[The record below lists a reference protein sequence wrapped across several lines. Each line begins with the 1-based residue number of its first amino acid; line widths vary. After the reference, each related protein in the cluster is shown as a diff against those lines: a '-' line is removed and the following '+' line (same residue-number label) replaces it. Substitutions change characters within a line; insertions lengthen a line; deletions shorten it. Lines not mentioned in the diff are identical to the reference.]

1 MNLPWV
7 NKFTDWNPQLFREI
21 KGRWKLRNLGIAAGF
36 SGLGQLLLMLSFYQ
50 RLPFAKVD
58 SLEIWSKYCTGINSN
73 DPKYY
78 YRYNNQPCLVDGA
91 SNFIVNW
98 DLWWYDI
105 FLWLSFTSLVV
116 MLGVGTY
123 MLISDLANEERRGTL
138 NFLRLTP
145 QSSQT
150 ILLGKM
156 LGVPVLLYVAALLAT
171 PLHFWAGLAGGIS
184 LSRILMY
191 DAAVVACGIFVFSG
205 AMLFGLL
212 SSWMSGF
219 QAWLGSGLI
228 LSWLWIS
235 GMKMDSGL
243 IERNASDIINWFNPW
258 FMLPYMIS
266 PVQDELPKQLWV
278 VANYFQGEEAINWQ
292 WFYLPIGASFVALVC
307 LIMLNF
313 ALWTYWMWHGLTR
326 RFPNPGATWLS
337 KSKSYALVASFE
349 VLLLGSAMQAEAYT
363 DAYWENNFNWVLV
376 FNLLLFLGTIAS
388 ISPDRQTLIDWAR
401 YRHTARQQGAKGLW
415 RDLIWGEKSPA
426 PVAILLN
433 VLGAAVLLSVWLI
446 LFASTDQYILEGLVG
461 IITTATII
469 AIYGV
474 IAQLILLSK
483 TKHAALW
490 ATAVICSSAFLM
502 PMILMMLSLEADDKP
517 LLWLFTGLSW
527 LGIEHISS
535 ITNLLLAFT
544 AQITILGGLSWK
556 LRQQL
561 NQAGES
567 ATKALLAS
575 QR

>member
-1 MNLPWV
+1 MNLSWF
-7 NKFTDWNPQLFREI
+7 NKLTDWNPQLFREI
-21 KGRWKLRNLGIAAGF
+21 KGRWKLRNLGIAAGL

-50 RLPFAKVD
+50 RLPLAKVD
-58 SLEIWSKYCTGINSN
+58 SIEIWSKYCTGINPN
-73 DPKYY
+73 DPKSY
-78 YRYNNQPCLVDGA
+78 YRYNNQPCLVDGTG
-91 SNFIVNW
+91 NFIVNW

-105 FLWLSFTSLVV
+105 FLWLSFSSLVV
-116 MLGVGTY
+116 VLGVGTY

-191 DAAVVACGIFVFSG
+191 DGAVVAGSIFVFSG

-219 QAWLGSGLI
+219 QAWLGSGLV
-228 LSWLWIS
+228 LTWLWIC
-235 GMKMDSGL
+235 GIKMDSNL
-243 IERNASDIINWFNPW
+243 IENNALDVINLFNPW
-258 FMLPYMIS
+258 FILPYMIS

-278 VANYFQGEEAINWQ
+278 VTDYFRGGAAINWQ
-292 WFYLPIGASFVALVC
+292 WFYLPIGASFVAAVC
-307 LIMLNF
+307 LMVLNF
-313 ALWTYWMWHGLTR
+313 TLWTYWMWHGLNR

-349 VLLLGSAMQAEAYT
+349 VLLLGSGMQTEAYRE
-363 DAYWENNFNWVLV
+363 DNFNWVLV

-401 YRHTARQQGAKGLW
+401 YRHTARQQGAKGW
-415 RDLIWGEKSPA
+415 WGDLIWGEKSPA

-433 VLGAAVLLSVWLI
+433 VLGVAAILFVWLV
-446 LFASTDQYILEGLVG
+446 LFTFKDQYIVERLVG

-483 TKHAALW
+483 SKHAAIW

-502 PMILMMLSLEADDKP
+502 PMILMMLSLDAYDKP
-517 LLWLFTGLSW
+517 LLWLFTGFSW

-561 NQAGES
+561 NHAGES
-567 ATKALLAS
+567 ATKALLAN

>member
-21 KGRWKLRNLGIAAGF
+21 KGRCKPRNLGIAAGLSLF
-36 SGLGQLLLMLSFYQ
+36 GQLLLMLSLYQ
-50 RLPFAKVD
+50 RLPFARVND
-58 SLEIWSKYCTGINSN
+58 SLELWSKYCTGLNPH
-73 DPKYY
+73 DPKSY
-78 YRYNNQPCLVDGA
+78 YRYNSHLCLVDGGG
-91 SNFIVNW
+91 NFTINW
-98 DLWWYDI
+98 DLWWYDM
-105 FLWLSFTSLVV
+105 FLWLSFSSLVV
-116 MLGVGTY
+116 VLGVGTY
-123 MLISDLANEERRGTL
+123 MLINDLANEERRGTL

-171 PLHFWAGLAGGIS
+171 PLHFGAGLAGGIS

-191 DAAVVACGIFVFSG
+191 DAAAIACGIFVFSG

-219 QAWLGSGLI
+219 QAWLGSGLV

-235 GMKMDSGL
+235 GIKIDSGL
-243 IERNASDIINWFNPW
+243 IENDASDIINLFNPW
-258 FMLPYMIS
+258 FLLPYMIS
-266 PVQDELPKQLWV
+266 PIPDELPEQLRV
-278 VANYFQGEEAINWQ
+278 VTDYFRGGDAIYWQ
-292 WFYLPIGASFVALVC
+292 WFYLPIGVSFVALVC
-307 LIMLNF
+307 LMGLNF
-313 ALWTYWMWHGLTR
+313 ALWTYWMWHGLNR

-337 KSKSYALVASFE
+337 KSKSYALVMGFE
-349 VLLLGSAMQAEAYT
+349 VLLLGSGMQTE
-363 DAYWENNFNWVLV
+363 AYWEDNFNWVLV
-376 FNLLLFLGTIAS
+376 FNLLLLLGTIAS

-401 YRHTARQQGAKGLW
+401 YRHSDRQQKSQGLW
-415 RDLIWGEKSPA
+415 KDLIWGEKSPA
-426 PVAILLN
+426 PVAIFLN
-433 VLGAAVLLSVWLI
+433 VLGVAAILSVWLV
-446 LFASTDQYILEGLVG
+446 LFYSTKTDILECVVG

-474 IAQLILLSK
+474 IAQLILLSQ
-483 TKHAALW
+483 TKQAAIW
-490 ATAVICSSAFLM
+490 ATAIIGSSAFVM
-502 PMILMMLSLEADDKP
+502 PFILMILSVEANDQP
-517 LLWLFTGLSW
+517 LLWLFTGFSW
-527 LGIEHISS
+527 LGIEHIDS

-561 NQAGES
+561 NHAGES

>member
-1 MNLPWV
+1 M
-7 NKFTDWNPQLFREI
+7 
-21 KGRWKLRNLGIAAGF
+21 
-36 SGLGQLLLMLSFYQ
+36 
-50 RLPFAKVD
+50 
-58 SLEIWSKYCTGINSN
+58 
-73 DPKYY
+73 
-78 YRYNNQPCLVDGA
+78 
-91 SNFIVNW
+91 
-98 DLWWYDI
+98 
-105 FLWLSFTSLVV
+105 FLWLSFSSLVV
-116 MLGVGTY
+116 VLGVGTY
-123 MLISDLANEERRGTL
+123 MLINDLANEERRGTL

-156 LGVPVLLYVAALLAT
+156 LGVPVLVYVAALLAT
-171 PLHFWAGLAGGIS
+171 PLHFWAGISGGIS

-191 DAAVVACGIFVFSG
+191 DAAAIACGIFVFSG

-219 QAWLGSGLI
+219 QAWLGSGLV

-235 GMKMDSGL
+235 GIKIDSGL
-243 IERNASDIINWFNPW
+243 IENDASDIINLFNPW
-258 FMLPYMIS
+258 FLLPYMIS
-266 PVQDELPKQLWV
+266 PIPDELPEQLRV
-278 VANYFQGEEAINWQ
+278 VTDYFRGGDAIDWQ

-307 LIMLNF
+307 LMVLNF
-313 ALWTYWMWHGLTR
+313 TFWTYWMWHGLNR

-337 KSKSYALVASFE
+337 KSKSYALVMGFE
-349 VLLLGSAMQAEAYT
+349 MLLLGSGMQTE
-363 DAYWENNFNWVLV
+363 AYWEDNFNWVLV
-376 FNLLLFLGTIAS
+376 FNLLLLLGTIAS

-401 YRHTARQQGAKGLW
+401 YRHSDRQQKSQGLW
-415 RDLIWGEKSPA
+415 KDLIWGEKSPA
-426 PVAILLN
+426 PVAIFLN
-433 VLGAAVLLSVWLI
+433 VLGVAAILSVWLV
-446 LFASTDQYILEGLVG
+446 LFSSTKTDILECVVG

-474 IAQLILLSK
+474 IAQLILLSQIK
-483 TKHAALW
+483 QAAIW
-490 ATAVICSSAFLM
+490 ATAIIGSSAFVIPFIL
-502 PMILMMLSLEADDKP
+502 MILSVEAHDQP
-517 LLWLFTGLSW
+517 LLWLFTGFSW

-561 NQAGES
+561 NHAGES